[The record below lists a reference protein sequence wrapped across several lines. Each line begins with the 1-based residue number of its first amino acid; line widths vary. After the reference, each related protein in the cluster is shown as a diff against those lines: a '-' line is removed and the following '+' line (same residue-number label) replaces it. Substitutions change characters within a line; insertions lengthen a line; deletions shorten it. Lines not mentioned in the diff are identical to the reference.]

1 MNHCAI
7 IGVSVFGILV
17 ALVGNLPV
25 LLFHGWAR
33 MASRLPFKR
42 PKEEVAVPAW
52 LTGTFERLLAFA
64 IFYAAP
70 TEAYTVFI
78 AWILA
83 KLAANWQRRGIDKLD
98 PEDERK
104 IRAQTLIALKAGT
117 LSLAI
122 GVIGATVA
130 RSYPESWTWIVSRWC

>member
-1 MNHCAI
+1 M
-7 IGVSVFGILV
+7 
-17 ALVGNLPV
+17 
-25 LLFHGWAR
+25 
-33 MASRLPFKR
+33 
-42 PKEEVAVPAW
+42 PAW

-130 RSYPESWTWIVSRWC
+130 RSYPRIVDLDSVALVLAALYCSIAGASSALLLWVMCSFPVGGFVALAALAVIIKKPPGLHGA

>member
-1 MNHCAI
+1 M
-7 IGVSVFGILV
+7 
-17 ALVGNLPV
+17 
-25 LLFHGWAR
+25 
-33 MASRLPFKR
+33 
-42 PKEEVAVPAW
+42 PAW

-122 GVIGATVA
+122 GMIGATVA
-130 RSYPESWTWIVSRWC
+130 RSYP